1 MVRLQPDRDLGMLVP
16 TGAGLGL
23 PGEQPGEEVGE
34 GVLAQAAGGAG
45 RLVTGAPAAGS
56 RQ

>member
-34 GVLAQAAGGAG
+34 GILAQAAGGAG
-45 RLVTGAPAAGS
+45 RLVTGAPAADS